1 MTLGSIAGWH
11 LARCRHKY
19 GLFTVYHFWRCLS
32 EYGRALGFENILV
45 GCVQSAE
52 LHCYS
57 RNYCPHAGGEVSKG

>member
-32 EYGRALGFENILV
+32 EYGRALGFATYWLV
-45 GCVQSAE
+45 VEAVK
-52 LHCYS
+52 L
-57 RNYCPHAGGEVSKG
+57 SKG